1 MLKER
6 GRVKHFANFL
16 ELCVWILNGFDI
28 AQLMHHFWRRM
39 QKWSVASFLTA
50 YSVCSLQRSFQR
62 NQLLEREKHSDSR

>member
-28 AQLMHHFWRRM
+28 AQLMHHF
-39 QKWSVASFLTA
+39 
-50 YSVCSLQRSFQR
+50 
-62 NQLLEREKHSDSR
+62 